1 MEDDDR
7 PVTLREFKAYIEGQR
22 KFNEEFK
29 EFMEMWRKREKER
42 EEREKE
48 REERAK
54 GREERAKEREER
66 EKEREEKANEHKN
79 RQAERAVRVKQTWEA
94 GEYGTMILVFLELH
108 RGSLNPDHRLKVE

>member
-54 GREERAKEREER
+54 GREERAKEREE
-66 EKEREEKANEHKN
+66 KANEHKN